1 MNKHRAGFVSIIG
14 MPNSGKSTL
23 VNAFMGQKMSIV
35 SPKPQTTRQ
44 RVFSIWNKDDIQII
58 YSDLPGWIENEK
70 YTMHKLMNDMLR
82 DTEDDSDLLLIMH
95 DPTQK
100 ILFSDSLIQLIQQS
114 KLPKIFAVNKI
125 DKIDANILRKSE
137 GDIQLIFDAKKVFHI
152 SAMNLIGIEELQKE
166 ILQFIPEHEAYFDKD
181 YISDKPVRFFLA
193 EIIREKILES
203 FQEEIPYSVFV
214 EVTSCTGVD
223 DQQELARIEAT
234 IYVNRKTQISIILG
248 RKGEKIKDL
257 GIKSRLEMEKY
268 LNQRVY
274 LGLSV
279 KMKENW
285 REDKTY
291 IEKKGIL
298 R

>member
-1 MNKHRAGFVSIIG
+1 MTLHRAGFVSIIG

-44 RVFSIWNKDDIQII
+44 RVFSIWNEEDIQVI
-58 YSDLPGWIENEK
+58 YSDLPGWIEDEK

-82 DTEDDSDLLLIMH
+82 ESEEDSDLLLILH

-100 ILFSDSLIQLIQQS
+100 YKFSENLIELVLKS
-114 KLPKIFAVNKI
+114 KLPKILLINKI
-125 DKIDANILRKSE
+125 DKLDPNTLRKYE
-137 GDIQLIFDAKKVFHI
+137 EDLKLIYSVDKVFSV
-152 SAMNLIGIEELQKE
+152 SAMHNAGIDELQKE
-166 ILQFIPEHEAYFDKD
+166 ILKHIPEHEAYYDKD
-181 YISDKPVRFFLA
+181 YISDKPIRFFLS
-193 EIIREKILES
+193 EIIREKILDS
-203 FQEEIPYSVFV
+203 YMEEIPYSVFI
-214 EVTSCTGVD
+214 EITSCTGVD
-223 DQQELARIEAT
+223 DQLELARIEAT
-234 IYVNRKTQISIILG
+234 IYVNRKSQVAIMLG
-248 RKGEKIKDL
+248 KNGDKIKDL

-279 KMKENW
+279 KVKENW
-285 REDKTY
+285 REDKSY